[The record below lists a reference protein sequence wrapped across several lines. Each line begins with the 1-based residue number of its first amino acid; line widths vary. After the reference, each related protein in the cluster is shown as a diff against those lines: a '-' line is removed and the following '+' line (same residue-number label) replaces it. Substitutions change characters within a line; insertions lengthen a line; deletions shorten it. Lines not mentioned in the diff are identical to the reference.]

1 MTKTNTKLTE
11 VITTEE
17 SPSYKRQRML
27 EVRQIVANAVKNN
40 QRVDQLGFTGTDI
53 ARSQIA
59 LQDLLDKERQKHSR
73 ARHHILNLKDDTMFL
88 SDVMQMTQTG
98 MMMIISDLSAKVLH
112 QDKMLNAAHDECF
125 RLASGWHDAMK
136 SQYEM
141 QTENAALKT
150 SLKVALRDAV

>member
-1 MTKTNTKLTE
+1 MTKTTAKLTK

-27 EVRQIVANAVKNN
+27 EVRQIVANAVNNN

-73 ARHHILNLKDDTMFL
+73 ARHHILNLKDDTIFL

-112 QDKMLNAAHDECF
+112 QDKILNAAHDECH
-125 RLASGWHDAMK
+125 RLASGWQDAMK
-136 SQYEM
+136 SQYQT

-150 SLKVALRDAV
+150 TLKAAMRDAG

>member
-1 MTKTNTKLTE
+1 MTKTTAKLTE
-11 VITTEE
+11 VVTTEE

-40 QRVDQLGFTGTDI
+40 QRVDQLSFTGTDI

-73 ARHHILNLKDDTMFL
+73 ARHHILNLKNETMFL
-88 SDVMQMTQTG
+88 CDVMQMTKTG
-98 MMMIISDLSAKVLH
+98 MMMVISDLSDKVLE
-112 QDKMLNAAHDECF
+112 QDEMLNAAHDEYH
-125 RLASGWHDAMK
+125 RMSYDWQDSMK
-136 SQYEM
+136 REYQM

-150 SLKVALRDAV
+150 TLKAAMRDAE

>member
-1 MTKTNTKLTE
+1 MTKTTAKLTE

-73 ARHHILNLKDDTMFL
+73 ARHHILNLKNANMFL
-88 SDVMQMTQTG
+88 SNDMQMTQTG
-98 MMMIISDLSAKVLH
+98 MMMVISDLSDKVLQ
-112 QDKMLNAAHDECF
+112 QDKMLNAAHDEYH
-125 RLASGWHDAMK
+125 RMSYDWLDTK
-136 SQYEM
+136 KKQYQM
-141 QTENAALKT
+141 QDEYAALKNT
-150 SLKVALRDAV
+150 LKVVMRDTE

>member
-1 MTKTNTKLTE
+1 MTKTTAKLSE
-11 VITTEE
+11 VVTTEE

-27 EVRQIVANAVKNN
+27 EVRQIVTNAVKNN

-88 SDVMQMTQTG
+88 SDVMQKNQSAL
-98 MMMIISDLSAKVLH
+98 MMLISDLSAKVLE
-112 QDKMLNAAHDECF
+112 QDQMLNAAHDEYH
-125 RLASGWHDAMK
+125 RMSADWQDSIK
-136 SQYEM
+136 RQYEM

-150 SLKVALRDAV
+150 TLKAAMRDAE

>member
-1 MTKTNTKLTE
+1 MTKTTAKLTE

-112 QDKMLNAAHDECF
+112 QDKMLNAAHDECH
-125 RLASGWHDAMK
+125 RLASGWQDSMK
-136 SQYEM
+136 SQYQT

-150 SLKVALRDAV
+150 TLKAAMRDAG

>member
-1 MTKTNTKLTE
+1 MTKTTTKMTE
-11 VITTEE
+11 VVTTEE
-17 SPSYKRQRML
+17 SSSYKRQRML

-73 ARHHILNLKDDTMFL
+73 ARHHILNLKEDTMFL
-88 SDVMQMTQTG
+88 SGAMQMTHTA
-98 MMMIISDLSAKVLH
+98 MMMIISDLSAKVLE
-112 QDKMLNAAHDECF
+112 QDKMLNAAHDECY
-125 RLASGWHDAMK
+125 RLSSGWHDAIK
-136 SQYEM
+136 TQYQM

-150 SLKVALRDAV
+150 TLKAAMRDAE

>member
-1 MTKTNTKLTE
+1 MTKTTAKLTE
-11 VITTEE
+11 VVTTEE
-17 SPSYKRQRML
+17 TPSYKRQRML

-73 ARHHILNLKDDTMFL
+73 ASHHILNLKNDTMFL

-98 MMMIISDLSAKVLH
+98 MMMIISDLSAKVSD
-112 QDKMLNAAHDECF
+112 QDKMLNAAHDEYH
-125 RLASGWHDAMK
+125 RMSYDWQDSMK
-136 SQYEM
+136 REYQM
-141 QTENAALKT
+141 QTENDALKT
-150 SLKVALRDAV
+150 TLKAIMRGAE

>member
-1 MTKTNTKLTE
+1 MTKTTAKMTE

-112 QDKMLNAAHDECF
+112 QDKMLNMAHDECH
-125 RLASGWHDAMK
+125 RLASGWQN
-136 SQYEM
+136 SIQTQY
-141 QTENAALKT
+141 QIQDENAALKT
-150 SLKVALRDAV
+150 TLKAAMRDAE